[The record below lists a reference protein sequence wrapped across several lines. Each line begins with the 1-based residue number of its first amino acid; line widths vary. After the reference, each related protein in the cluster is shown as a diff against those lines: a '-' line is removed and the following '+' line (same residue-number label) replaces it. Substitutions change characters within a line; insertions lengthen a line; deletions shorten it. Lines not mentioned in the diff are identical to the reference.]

1 MESRKEVSYD
11 RYMKNSNLLA
21 RNKRARGKYDI
32 RDKFEAGIVLTGS
45 EIKSARAKKVSLN
58 EAYAKLLGGEL
69 WLINAHIAQY
79 KHDARPDYDPRR
91 SRKLL
96 VKKGELKHLVGKLQ
110 RGLTLIPLS
119 MYLTRR
125 GIAKIKLGVARG
137 RKIHDKR
144 AVIKERDLK
153 REQARAMK
161 NRLH

>member
-1 MESRKEVSYD
+1 
-11 RYMKNSNLLA
+11 MKNSNLIA

-32 RDKFEAGIVLTGS
+32 RDKFEVGIVLTGS

-58 EAYAKLLGGEL
+58 EAYAKLLGNEL

-79 KHDARPDYDPRR
+79 QHDASEDYDPRR

-96 VKKGELKHLVGKLQ
+96 VKRSELNHLIGKLQ

-125 GIAKIKLGVARG
+125 GIAKIKLGLAKG
-137 RKIHDKR
+137 RKIYDKR
-144 AVIKERDLK
+144 AQIKERDLR
-153 REQARAMK
+153 REQQRELK
-161 NRLH
+161 NKL

>member
-1 MESRKEVSYD
+1 
-11 RYMKNSNLLA
+11 MKNSNLIA

-32 RDKFEAGIVLTGS
+32 REKFEAGLSLTGA
-45 EIKSARAKKVSLN
+45 EIKSVRAKKVN
-58 EAYAKLLGGEL
+58 INDAYAKILKNEL
-69 WLINAHIAQY
+69 WLINGHIAQY
-79 KHDARPDYDPRR
+79 QHDSSQDYDPRR

-96 VKKGELKHLVGKLQ
+96 VKKSELNHLIGKLQ

-125 GIAKIKLGVARG
+125 GIAKIKLGLAKG

-153 REQARAMK
+153 REQSRELK

>member
-1 MESRKEVSYD
+1 
-11 RYMKNSNLLA
+11 MKNSNLLA

-32 RDKFEAGIVLTGS
+32 RDKFEVGIVLTGS

-79 KHDARPDYDPRR
+79 KHDASPDYDPRR

-96 VKKGELKHLVGKLQ
+96 VKRSELNHLIGKLQ

-125 GIAKIKLGVARG
+125 GIAKIKLGLAKG
-137 RKIHDKR
+137 RKIYDKR
-144 AVIKERDLK
+144 AVIRERDIR
-153 REQARAMK
+153 REQSREFK
-161 NRLH
+161 PWR